1 MVDKLIKEIEELLNS
16 EISSYKIAK
25 DSGVSY
31 SLISDYRNSKRKIE
45 NMTLQVANKLI
56 RYTEELKMRN
66 YDKML
71 IVVNELVLE
80 DGATVT
86 YWTEENPNDCTCCYS
101 VDELKAH
108 LGNMNEDE
116 YEKLV
121 FQVDFEDDE
130 DRSYQF
136 YMSEYKDVLDG
147 NKFIL
152 DCLRNT
158 R

>member
-108 LGNMNEDE
+108 LGNMNEDD
-116 YEKLV
+116 YEKLI
-121 FQVDFEDDE
+121 FQVDNGDDC
-130 DRSYQF
+130 DKSYQF
-136 YMSEYKDVLDG
+136 YMSEYKAVLEGD
-147 NKFIL
+147 KFTL
-152 DCLRNT
+152 DCLHNT

>member
-1 MVDKLIKEIEELLNS
+1 MVDKIIKEIEELLNS
-16 EISSYKIAK
+16 EISSYKISK

-31 SLISDYRNSKRKIE
+31 SLISDYRNNKRKIE
-45 NMTLQVANKLI
+45 NMTLQVAKKLI
-56 RYTEELKMRN
+56 RYSEELKMRN
-66 YDKML
+66 YDKMMV
-71 IVVNELVLE
+71 VVNELVLE
-80 DGATVT
+80 EGATVT

-108 LGNMNEDE
+108 LGNMKEDE

-121 FQVDFEDDE
+121 FQVDFEEDE

-136 YMSEYKDVLDG
+136 YMSEYKAVLDG
-147 NKFIL
+147 DKFTL

>member
-66 YDKML
+66 YDKMM

-80 DGATVT
+80 EGATVT

-121 FQVDFEDDE
+121 FQVDYEEDE

-136 YMSEYKDVLDG
+136 YMSEYKAVLDG
-147 NKFIL
+147 DKFTL
-152 DCLRNT
+152 DCLHNT

>member
-1 MVDKLIKEIEELLNS
+1 MVDKIIKEIEDLLNS

-66 YDKML
+66 YDKMMV
-71 IVVNELVLE
+71 VVNELVLE
-80 DGATVT
+80 EGATVT

-101 VDELKAH
+101 VEELKAH
-108 LGNMNEDE
+108 LGYMEEDD
-116 YEKLV
+116 YEKLI
-121 FQVDFEDDE
+121 FQVDNGGDCDK
-130 DRSYQF
+130 SYQF
-136 YMSEYKDVLDG
+136 YMSEYKAVLEGD
-147 NKFIL
+147 KFTL
-152 DCLRNT
+152 DCLHNT

>member
-1 MVDKLIKEIEELLNS
+1 MVDKIIKEIEELLNS

-25 DSGVSY
+25 DSGVSF
-31 SLISDYRNSKRKIE
+31 SLISDYRNGKRKIE
-45 NMTLQVANKLI
+45 NMTLQVAKRLL
-56 RYTEELKMRN
+56 RYAEELKMRN
-66 YDKML
+66 YDKMM

-80 DGATVT
+80 EGATVT
-86 YWTEENPNDCTCCYS
+86 YWTEDKPNDCTCCYS
-101 VDELKAH
+101 VEELKAH
-108 LGNMNEDE
+108 LGNMEEDE

-121 FQVDFEDDE
+121 FQVDYEEDE

-136 YMSEYKDVLDG
+136 YMSEYKAVLDG
-147 NKFIL
+147 DKFTL

>member
-31 SLISDYRNSKRKIE
+31 SLISDYRNAKRKIE

-56 RYTEELKMRN
+56 KYTEELKMRK
-66 YDKML
+66 YDKMMV
-71 IVVNELVLE
+71 VVNELVLE
-80 DGATVT
+80 EGATVT
-86 YWTEENPNDCTCCYS
+86 YWSEDKPNDCTCCYS
-101 VDELKAH
+101 VEELKAH
-108 LGNMNEDE
+108 LGYMEEDE

-121 FQVDFEDDE
+121 FQVDFEEDE
-130 DRSYQF
+130 ERSYQF
-136 YMSEYKDVLDG
+136 YMSEYKAVLDRD
-147 NKFIL
+147 KFTL
-152 DCLRNT
+152 DCLHNT

>member
-1 MVDKLIKEIEELLNS
+1 MDKIIKEIEELLKS
-16 EISSYKIAK
+16 
-25 DSGVSY
+25 DVT
-31 SLISDYRNSKRKIE
+31 DYRISKDTGITLSVIQNYRSGKYALE
-45 NMTLQVANKLI
+45 NMTLKIAKKLYEYKE
-56 RYTEELKMRN
+56 RLDMRN
-66 YDKML
+66 YDKMMT
-71 IVVNELVLE
+71 IVNELVLDE
-80 DGATVT
+80 GATVT

-136 YMSEYKDVLDG
+136 YMSEYKAVLDG
-147 NKFIL
+147 DKFTL

>member
-1 MVDKLIKEIEELLNS
+1 MVDKIIKEIEELLNS
-16 EISSYKIAK
+16 EISSYKISK

-31 SLISDYRNSKRKIE
+31 SLISDYRNGKRKLE

-66 YDKML
+66 YDKMTV
-71 IVVNELVLE
+71 VVNELVLE
-80 DGATVT
+80 EGATVT
-86 YWTEENPNDCTCCYS
+86 YWSEDKPNDCTCCYS
-101 VDELKAH
+101 VEELKAY
-108 LGNMNEDE
+108 LGYMEEDD

-121 FQVDFEDDE
+121 FQVDFEEDE

-136 YMSEYKDVLDG
+136 YMSEYKAVLNRDEITLS
-147 NKFIL
+147 FL
-152 DCLRNT
+152 HNT

>member
-16 EISSYKIAK
+16 EISSYKISK
-25 DSGVSY
+25 DSGVAY
-31 SLISDYRNSKRKIE
+31 SLISDYRNGKRKLE

-56 RYTEELKMRN
+56 RYTEDLKMRN
-66 YDKML
+66 YDKMM

-80 DGATVT
+80 EGATVT

-116 YEKLV
+116 YERLV
-121 FQVDFEDDE
+121 FQVDYEEDE

-136 YMSEYKDVLDG
+136 YMSEYKAVLDG
-147 NKFIL
+147 DKFTL
-152 DCLRNT
+152 DCLHNT

>member
-56 RYTEELKMRN
+56 RYSEERKMIN
-66 YDKML
+66 YDKMMV
-71 IVVNELVLE
+71 VVNELVLE
-80 DGATVT
+80 EGATVT
-86 YWTEENPNDCTCCYS
+86 YWSEDKPNDCTCCYS
-101 VDELKAH
+101 VEELKAH

-121 FQVDFEDDE
+121 FQVDFEEDE

-136 YMSEYKDVLDG
+136 YMSEYKAVLDG
-147 NKFIL
+147 DKFTL
-152 DCLRNT
+152 DCLHNAR
-158 R
+158 

>member
-1 MVDKLIKEIEELLNS
+1 MVDKIIKEIEELLNS
-16 EISSYKIAK
+16 EISSYKISK
-25 DSGVSY
+25 DSEVAY
-31 SLISDYRNSKRKIE
+31 SLISDYRNGKRKLE
-45 NMTLQVANKLI
+45 NMTLQVAKKLI
-56 RYTEELKMRN
+56 RYSEELKMRN

-80 DGATVT
+80 EGATVT

-101 VDELKAH
+101 VEELKAH
-108 LGNMNEDE
+108 LGNMEEDE

-121 FQVDFEDDE
+121 FQVDYEEDE

-136 YMSEYKDVLDG
+136 YMSEYKAVLDG
-147 NKFIL
+147 DKFTL

>member
-1 MVDKLIKEIEELLNS
+1 MVDKIIKEIEELLNS

-31 SLISDYRNSKRKIE
+31 SLISDYTNGKRKLE
-45 NMTLQVANKLI
+45 NMTLQVAKKLI
-56 RYTEELKMRN
+56 RYSEELKMRN

>member
-1 MVDKLIKEIEELLNS
+1 MVDKIIKEIEELLNS

-56 RYTEELKMRN
+56 RYSEELKMRN
-66 YDKML
+66 YDKMM

-80 DGATVT
+80 EGATVT
-86 YWTEENPNDCTCCYS
+86 YWSEENPNDCTCCYS

-130 DRSYQF
+130 DKSYQF
-136 YMSEYKDVLDG
+136 YMSEYKAVVDG
-147 NKFIL
+147 DKFTL